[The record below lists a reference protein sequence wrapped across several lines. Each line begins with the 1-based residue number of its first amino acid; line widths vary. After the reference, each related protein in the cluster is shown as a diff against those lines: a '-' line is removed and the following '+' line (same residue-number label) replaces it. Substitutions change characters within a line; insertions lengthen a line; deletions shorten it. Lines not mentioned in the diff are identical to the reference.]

1 MVQAR
6 NSLGQASKSTARQ
19 IWWEY
24 GLALVT
30 FLFASAVNSWLQ
42 QWIGYQAIAL
52 VYLLAV
58 VLLALFIG
66 RGPIL
71 FGTALTALGWNFF
84 FVPPRYSFHIAGTY
98 DKMMLVMYFFV
109 AVTIAELTTR
119 LRASREAEI
128 RSRLTAESE
137 RLGRTLL
144 NSVSHEL
151 RTPLAAI
158 TSAAHTLQAASSLSP
173 IQQDLVAEIESATN
187 RLNRTVQSLL
197 SAARLHSG
205 HLRPNLVWC
214 DMSDVIRAALR
225 GSAQLLTGHPV
236 ENHTLPGLP
245 LVRAD
250 FVLMEQVVTNLL
262 VNAAVHTPPGTPIEI
277 VAWVEG
283 TKFLIEVADRGAG
296 LPPEQTERIF
306 DSFHRVPGAKPG
318 GTGLGLTIVKGFVEA
333 QGGSVTARNRQG
345 GGAVFSV
352 CLSAVEKPEF
362 PPDTL

>member
-1 MVQAR
+1 M
-6 NSLGQASKSTARQ
+6 NTARPTKSPARAV
-19 IWWEY
+19 WSEY
-24 GLALVT
+24 GLALST
-30 FLFASAVNSWLQ
+30 FLFASAVNFWLQ

-58 VLLALFIG
+58 VVLALFIG

-71 FGTALTALGWNFF
+71 FGTALTALGWNFL
-84 FVPPRYSFHIAGTY
+84 FVAPKYSFHIADTY

-119 LRASREAEI
+119 LRVSREAEI
-128 RSRLTAESE
+128 RSRLVGESE

-158 TSAAHTLQAASSLSP
+158 TSAANTLSASGSLTP
-173 IQQDLVAEIESATN
+173 LQQDLAAEIESAAN

-205 HLRPNLVWC
+205 HLRPNLDWC

-225 GSAQLLTGHPV
+225 GSAKLLAGHPV
-236 ENHTLPGLP
+236 ENHTMPGLP

-262 VNAAVHTPPGTPIEI
+262 VNAAVHTPTGTPIEI
-277 VAWVEG
+277 VSWVEG
-283 TKFLIEVADRGAG
+283 DKFLIEVADRGPG

-306 DSFHRVPGAKPG
+306 DSFQRAPGAKPG
-318 GTGLGLTIVKGFVEA
+318 GVGLGLTIVKGFVEA
-333 QGGSVTARNRQG
+333 QRGTVTARNRQG
-345 GGAVFSV
+345 GGAVFNI
-352 CLSAVEKPEF
+352 CLSASEKPEF

>member
-1 MVQAR
+1 MG
-6 NSLGQASKSTARQ
+6 N
-19 IWWEY
+19 
-24 GLALVT
+24 
-30 FLFASAVNSWLQ
+30 
-42 QWIGYQAIAL
+42 QAIAL

-71 FGTALTALGWNFF
+71 FGAALTALGWNFF
-84 FVPPRYSFHIAGTY
+84 FVPPRYSFHIADTY
-98 DKMMLVMYFFV
+98 DKMMLLMYFIV

-158 TSAAHTLQAASSLSP
+158 TSAAHTLQASGSLSP
-173 IQQDLVAEIESATN
+173 LQQDLAGEIESAAN

-205 HLRPNLVWC
+205 HLRPNLDWC
-214 DMSDVIRAALR
+214 DMSDVMRVALR
-225 GSAQLLTGHPV
+225 GSSKSLAGHPV
-236 ENHTLPGLP
+236 EDHTLPGLP

-262 VNAAVHTPPGTPIEI
+262 MNAAVHTPPGTPIEI
-277 VAWVEG
+277 TARVEG
-283 TKFLIEVADRGAG
+283 HNFLIEVADRGPG
-296 LPPEQTERIF
+296 LPPEHIERIF
-306 DSFHRVPGAKPG
+306 DSFQRAPDSKPG
-318 GTGLGLTIVKGFVEA
+318 GVGLGLTIVKGFVEA
-333 QGGSVTARNRQG
+333 QGGTVTAGNRQG

-352 CLSAVEKPEF
+352 CLSAAERPEF